1 MTTAKRSLLMLLQ
14 LAVLY
19 IIAACIS
26 VSTPDPSVFLIRNAP
41 TIVLMIFSLALMRY
55 FSDRIIERH
64 TRRYLVGIAGLI
76 TLWIVLRGAKYIAFT
91 ETDVIARH
99 IWYLYYIPALFI
111 PLFSIFSALSVG
123 SKGEFRLRWQIVL
136 TVGVTLILAILVLT
150 NDLHQLVFR
159 FRPEFA
165 DWDSDYTH
173 ALVYYL
179 VYGWIGILFIGAIC
193 ILFSKCRVSTSRRL
207 IWVPMLPIFFGLC
220 YMVLHAADAS
230 PRVNGE
236 LFGEYP
242 ETVCFTMAGIILSLI
257 YIGFI
262 PSNEGYGR
270 LFVQSEL
277 AAQIADQH
285 LNVVFK
291 SANAAPLSR
300 EQLDS
305 PSSLLLDH
313 DTRLHR
319 KTVSGGFVYWQDD
332 IAELNRINEELREI
346 GDQLAEEAELL
357 RLRNELEEE
366 RARIRAKTKVYDEI
380 AAKVLSQS
388 QKIVALCADAEQD
401 PNRYT
406 PNMKTVC
413 LLAVYIKRYANLMLL
428 AADRD
433 SIDVQELALAIRE
446 SLRSLR
452 EIGIQTDESFSSSF
466 LITSPNALST
476 YALFEQFLEAA
487 LPTLRGVQV
496 SVAGDELKLTIEGAE
511 LQLPE
516 DADAT
521 ISTEDDIS
529 YIKMPLTMAGGH
541 V

>member
-1 MTTAKRSLLMLLQ
+1 MLLQ

-19 IIAACIS
+19 IISAFIS
-26 VSTPDPSVFLIRNAP
+26 DFTPDPSVFLIRNAP
-41 TIVLMIFSLALMRY
+41 TLVLMIFSLALTRY
-55 FSDRIIERH
+55 FSDRIIEHH

-76 TLWIVLRGAKYIAFT
+76 TLWIVLRGAKYIAFA

-111 PLFSIFSALSVG
+111 PLLSIFSALSVG
-123 SKGEFRLRWQIVL
+123 AKGEFRLQMKHVIMA
-136 TVGVTLILAILVLT
+136 GVTLILAILVMT

-159 FRPEFA
+159 FRPGFA
-165 DWDSDYTH
+165 DWDSDYARAPVH
-173 ALVYYL
+173 YL
-179 VYGWIGILFIGAIC
+179 VYSWIVLLYIGAIC
-193 ILFSKCRVSTSRRL
+193 ILFSRCRVSASRRL
-207 IWVPMLPIFFGLC
+207 VWLPLLPLLFGVC
-220 YMVLHAADAS
+220 YTTLYAIDAW
-230 PRVNGE
+230 PRVNGA
-236 LFGEYP
+236 LFGEFP
-242 ETVCFTMAGIILSLI
+242 EAVCFTVAGITLSLI
-257 YIGFI
+257 YIGLI

-270 LFVQSEL
+270 LFEQSEL

-446 SLRSLR
+446 SLRSLL